1 MIFFDMNVSHV
12 FLSQITKIKK
22 ITDNKLCKLSFTL
35 YSIFTSDLLCFVS
48 WDSDFFR
55 SKIRILIRRGNAPSY
70 PTVGDSVPKIISIS
84 ISLLNR
90 DAKYFGMTLHPISVC
105 LSTKLTSIPYCIF
118 LEFHCFSVNVHQN
131 WAITLS
137 TSLQLSRLML

>member
-1 MIFFDMNVSHV
+1 MIFFDMNVMYSWV
-12 FLSQITKIKK
+12 ESRRSRRLQII
-22 ITDNKLCKLSFTL
+22 NFAVKLSFTL
-35 YSIFTSDLLCFVS
+35 YSIFTSDSIWFVG

-55 SKIRILIRRGNAPSY
+55 SKMRILIWRGNAPSY
-70 PTVGDSVPKIISIS
+70 PTAGDSVPKISRISIA
-84 ISLLNR
+84 LLNR

-118 LEFHCFSVNVHQN
+118 LEFHCFSVNVHQS

>member
-35 YSIFTSDLLCFVS
+35 YSIFTSDSIWFVG

-55 SKIRILIRRGNAPSY
+55 SKIRILIWRGNAPSY

-84 ISLLNR
+84 IALLNR

-118 LEFHCFSVNVHQN
+118 LAIHQLLFYAN
-131 WAITLS
+131 T
-137 TSLQLSRLML
+137 